1 MSKPLIGIFVRH
13 SAECKHADDELYR
26 RWSCRQ
32 HLRWTHNGVQYRKT
46 AGTGSWADAE
56 QAKCTLEEQL
66 AGRTCAPSSENN
78 AQAIAGAVSLFI
90 ANKSVQGLSPDLI
103 KKYTLWWAAADVLRG
118 TRSLRCK
125 GHSQRTRHWA
135 LRGLAQALP
144 KHVHPRQTPRTLEE
158 LSTVLL
164 RGAMAG
170 TRASLAKDQNRG
182 TADNGAHGRGV

>member
-90 ANKSVQGLSPDLI
+90 ADKKVQGLTPDLI
-103 KKYTLWWAAADVLRG
+103 KKYTLWLGRLR
-118 TRSLRCK
+118 TYC
-125 GHSQRTRHWA
+125 
-135 LRGLAQALP
+135 
-144 KHVHPRQTPRTLEE
+144 E
-158 LSTVLL
+158 
-164 RGAMAG
+164 
-170 TRASLAKDQNRG
+170 
-182 TADNGAHGRGV
+182 GRGVFVVKGIPREPVTGLCEDWPKLYPSTYTRAKLRER